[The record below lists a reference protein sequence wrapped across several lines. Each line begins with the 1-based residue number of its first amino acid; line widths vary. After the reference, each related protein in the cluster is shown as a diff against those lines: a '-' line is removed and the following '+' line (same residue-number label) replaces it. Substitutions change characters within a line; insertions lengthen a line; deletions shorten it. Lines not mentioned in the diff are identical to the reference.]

1 MTDPES
7 SYRPRSP
14 DFSSFPSF
22 PNTFNNAYQ
31 PQLPYLTSPHG
42 QRASYDASP
51 FFASGYQPP
60 VVNSRIPQQQFQQPF
75 YNPAYDNNGYDNNA
89 YDDMARRSAR
99 LSAQQAQTHAHV
111 QPQAQH
117 QHPIHHQPPPPPPH
131 EPIQVHHQA
140 PLPHA
145 HPSEQNF
152 IFDQQVA
159 AVAPKQEPY
168 ERRSKPW
175 DGIDV
180 KTKFPVARIKR
191 IMQADE
197 EVGKV
202 AQVTPIAVSKALEL
216 FMISLVTKA
225 AQEARDRN
233 SKRVTAA
240 HLKQAVA
247 KDEVL
252 DFLADICS
260 KIPDQPARKNDEDG
274 SDHNEGGKRKS
285 GGGRRKKDVESDDF

>member
-31 PQLPYLTSPHG
+31 PQPAFLASPHG

-51 FFASGYQPP
+51 FFAGYQPP
-60 VVNSRIPQQQFQQPF
+60 VANSRIPQQQYQQPF
-75 YNPAYDNNGYDNNA
+75 YNPVYDNNPYD
-89 YDDMARRSAR
+89 DDMARRSAR
-99 LSAQQAQTHAHV
+99 LSAQAQAQAQVHTQV
-111 QPQAQH
+111 QPQFQ
-117 QHPIHHQPPPPPPH
+117 QQQQPPH
-131 EPIQVHHQA
+131 AQIQAHHQA
-140 PLPHA
+140 PPP
-145 HPSEQNF
+145 HPSEQQKF
-152 IFDQQVA
+152 IFDQHVA
-159 AVAPKQEPY
+159 AVAPKEESD
-168 ERRSKPW
+168 ERKPKPW

-216 FMISLVTKA
+216 FMIQLVTKA
-225 AQEARDRN
+225 AQEARERN

-252 DFLADICS
+252 DFLAEICS
-260 KIPDQPARKNDEDG
+260 KVPDQPARKNDEDG

-285 GGGRRKKDVESDDF
+285 GGGRRKKDVDSDDL